1 MFDQGEAMNT
11 SAVAKTRPL
20 FRVLAACIAM
30 SQIAIVPLLIYWSMT
45 VTAPAWAAPLAL
57 FMGLM
62 CLSNAVGFAGG
73 ALTGE
78 MFRFR
83 RHERKEAEMKPTW
96 TDSYYYRR
104 HGFAGLRWFYRIW
117 FSLMFLILAGLLAA
131 VVWLSVFLP
140 EPKGMRFAVLALPL
154 WFLASVLLAR
164 MCSRF
169 RSELA
174 TVELSNAA
182 DSR

>member
-1 MFDQGEAMNT
+1 
-11 SAVAKTRPL
+11 
-20 FRVLAACIAM
+20 
-30 SQIAIVPLLIYWSMT
+30 
-45 VTAPAWAAPLAL
+45 
-57 FMGLM
+57 
-62 CLSNAVGFAGG
+62 
-73 ALTGE
+73 
-78 MFRFR
+78 
-83 RHERKEAEMKPTW
+83 MKPTW

-104 HGFAGLRWFYRIW
+104 HGFAGLRWFYWIW

-154 WFLASVLLAR
+154 WFLASVLLVR

-174 TVELSNAA
+174 RVELSNAA

>member
-1 MFDQGEAMNT
+1 
-11 SAVAKTRPL
+11 
-20 FRVLAACIAM
+20 M

-131 VVWLSVFLP
+131 VVCERTP
-140 EPKGMRFAVLALPL
+140 EPCVPRSARQRFGVVQPRLAMRRRARLTA
-154 WFLASVLLAR
+154 LASAR
-164 MCSRF
+164 ER
-169 RSELA
+169 RS
-174 TVELSNAA
+174 SW
-182 DSR
+182 R